1 MTTMTEE
8 RGGGTGPGGGS
19 GEAGE
24 TGGAGGGGGPGGAGI
39 RALQHEVEALGTVVV
54 GLTAEMSAL
63 TTTVERVVE
72 LVDTS
77 VVALDSKVERIVD
90 LLETERS

>member
-19 GEAGE
+19 GRVCGE
-24 TGGAGGGGGPGGAGI
+24 SGGGGSGGAGI
-39 RALQHEVEALGTVVV
+39 RALQHEVEALGTAVV